1 MPTHNHLMGK
11 RGSATAPATSAA
23 DAGIPERQT
32 RSKALA
38 KAATS
43 SALSAVTLKGVVQG
57 GHELDAGDLLDE
69 MRKAGDEAVAGDL
82 SRVERMLAVQL
93 LTLDALFNNLA
104 QRAGGQHE
112 LKAAEVLMRLAL
124 KAQSQ
129 ARATAEALSVMKNP
143 MPYIGQANIA
153 HGHQQV
159 NNAAAPTRASRHQKT
174 PNKLLED
181 GHGNRLDDGATSAAS
196 RADPELAPLGA
207 VHRPPHA

>member
-11 RGSATAPATSAA
+11 RVSATEPATSAA
-23 DAGIPERQT
+23 DAAIPERQA

-43 SALSAVTLKGVVQG
+43 SALSAITLKGLVQG
-57 GHELDAGDLLDE
+57 GHEVDAGDLLDE

-93 LTLDALFNNLA
+93 LTLDTLFNNLA
-104 QRAGGQHE
+104 QRAGRQHD

-124 KAQSQ
+124 KAQVQ

-159 NNAAAPTRASRHQKT
+159 NNVAAPSRASTHQKR
-174 PNKLLED
+174 PNKLLEES
-181 GHGNRLDDGATSAAS
+181 HGNRLDNGATSAS
-196 RADPELAPLGA
+196 VRADPELAPLGA
-207 VHRPPHA
+207 GHRPPHG

>member
-1 MPTHNHLMGK
+1 MPTHNHLMG
-11 RGSATAPATSAA
+11 RRVSATEQATSAA
-23 DAGIPERQT
+23 DAGIPERQA

-104 QRAGGQHE
+104 QRAGRQHD
-112 LKAAEVLMRLAL
+112 LKASEVLMRLAL
-124 KAQSQ
+124 KAQGQ

-159 NNAAAPTRASRHQKT
+159 NNAAALSRASTHQKR

-181 GHGNRLDDGATSAAS
+181 GHGSSLDTGAAAAPG

-207 VHRPPHA
+207 GHRPPHG